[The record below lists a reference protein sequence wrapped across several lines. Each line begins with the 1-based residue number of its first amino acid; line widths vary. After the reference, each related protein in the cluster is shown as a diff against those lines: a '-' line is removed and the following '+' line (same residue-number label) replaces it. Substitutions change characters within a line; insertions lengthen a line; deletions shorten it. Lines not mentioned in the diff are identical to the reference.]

1 VTEISH
7 PSPQPESTE
16 AFPSLETALKHHF
29 GYDQFRPGQRQ
40 VVEAILKKR
49 DVLVVMP
56 TGGGKSLCY
65 QLPALLKLGVTVV
78 VSPLIALMQDQTEAL
93 RDNGIAAACIN
104 SAQSLDGLHQAQ
116 QALLAGETKL
126 VYVSPERLVSDR
138 FMAFLTQVSQTAG
151 LACFAIDEAHC
162 VSEWGHDFR
171 PEYRQLGCLRQR
183 FPQVP
188 LVGLTATATARV
200 RQDIVQ
206 QLRLVDPV
214 VHVAS
219 FNRPNLFYEV
229 KPKSRHTYAALLKQ
243 VQQPGSAI
251 VYCLSRKRVDEL
263 TQQLQTDGIEALPYH
278 AGLDAKARQQH
289 QRRFIRDDV
298 QVMVA
303 TVAFGMGINKPDVR
317 QVIHYDL
324 PRNLEGYYQES
335 GRAGRDGDPAT
346 CTLYF
351 GYGDVGTVEYLIS
364 QKPDPQEQ
372 RVARQQLRQMLDYAE
387 GTVCRR
393 QIQLSY
399 FGEGFTGPC
408 EGCDNCLSP
417 PPVEDWTVEAQKFLS
432 CVARCRERFGMTHI
446 IDVLRGSKKQKVLQ
460 LGHDRLSTYGIGQD
474 RTADDWRLLGR
485 TLLHQRLLAETDD
498 GYPVL
503 RLNAGSWQVMRGQLA
518 VQVAIPQ
525 RPPRRESAAQLPD
538 AALAPE
544 NEPLFAQLR
553 QLRKQLADTQ
563 GVAPYMVFSDASLRQ
578 MAQHQPQTLT
588 AFRQISGV
596 GSRKL
601 QQYGN
606 DFVGA
611 IRQFR
616 GEDSPP
622 PDPLPSAPPTPPT
635 VTHTHRQTWQLHQ
648 QGLSVEAIAQ
658 ERQLRPS
665 TIATHLETLIQSGF
679 EVQLDHLVSA
689 EQQRA
694 IREAL
699 AANTSPLLSPVK
711 EALGPDY
718 TYEAIRLVRAVIER
732 QAHA

>member
-1 VTEISH
+1 MS
-7 PSPQPESTE
+7 SAG

-40 VVEAILKKR
+40 VIEASLKKR

-104 SAQSLDGLHQAQ
+104 STQSFDVLRQARQ
-116 QALLAGETKL
+116 SLLAGETKL
-126 VYVSPERLVSDR
+126 VYVSPERLVSEG
-138 FMAFLTQVSQTAG
+138 FMDFLAQASQTVG

-188 LVGLTATATARV
+188 VVGLTATATARV
-200 RQDIVQ
+200 RQDIIQ
-206 QLRLVDPV
+206 QLQLVDPV
-214 VHVAS
+214 IHVAS

-243 VQQPGSAI
+243 LQQPGSAI

-278 AGLDAKARQQH
+278 AGLDTEVRQQH

-335 GRAGRDGDPAT
+335 GRAGRDGDPAN

-364 QKPDPQEQ
+364 QKPDPNEQ

-393 QIQLSY
+393 QIQLGY

-446 IDVLRGSKKQKVLQ
+446 IDVLRGSKKRKVLD
-460 LGHDRLSTYGIGQD
+460 LGHDHLSTYGIGKD
-474 RTADDWRLLGR
+474 RSADDWRLLGR

-498 GYPVL
+498 GFPVL
-503 RLNAGSWQVMRGQLA
+503 RLNASSWQVMRGQLA
-518 VQVAIPQ
+518 VQVAVPQ
-525 RPPRRESAAQLPD
+525 RPPRRESTSKPTDTQLT
-538 AALAPE
+538 PE
-544 NEPLFAQLR
+544 NEPLFNQLR
-553 QLRKQLADTQ
+553 QLRKRLADAQ
-563 GVAPYMVFSDASLRQ
+563 GVAPYVVFSDASLRQ
-578 MAQHQPQTLT
+578 MAQHQPQTLA
-588 AFRQISGV
+588 AFRQMSGV
-596 GSRKL
+596 GNRKL
-601 QQYGN
+601 QQYGH

-616 GEDSPP
+616 GEE
-622 PDPLPSAPPTPPT
+622 SAPPDRLPT
-635 VTHTHRQTWQLHQ
+635 VSPELPTITNTHRHTLQLHQ
-648 QGLSVEAIAQ
+648 QGLSVNAIAQ
-658 ERQLRPS
+658 ERQLRTS
-665 TIATHLETLIQSGF
+665 TIATHLETLIRAGF
-679 EVQLDHLVSA
+679 EVELDRLVSA

-694 IREAL
+694 IRTAL
-699 AANTSPLLSPVK
+699 AASNSPLLPPVK

-718 TYEAIRLVRAVIER
+718 SYEAIRLVRAMVER
-732 QAHA
+732 QDQP